1 MFLHYRCHNY
11 VLFVSK
17 LKGVEQFQEALKIS
31 PLNVSAHY
39 GLGSAFLGFSKECI
53 NSGAFRWGA
62 SLLEVG

>member
-1 MFLHYRCHNY
+1 M
-11 VLFVSK
+11 LFVSK

-39 GLGSAFLGFSKECI
+39 GLGSAFLGFAKECI